1 MHTNTTTPPPKAA
14 MRAAHVAARRDL
26 RGTERKRELD
36 NAIVAATLACI
47 DDFGARGTN
56 IAAYNPL
63 GSEPG
68 PADFAAQLATAAR
81 TLFLPISLPGGV
93 LAWAQHG
100 ASDAAGALG
109 ITEPHGPRY
118 NSNVLR
124 SCGLVVAPAL
134 AVDRQGMR
142 LGKGAGYYDR
152 ALAGLGVPVAAVVYD
167 WEVVDAVPHDAHDQA
182 VDAVITP
189 EGFFR
194 I

>member
-1 MHTNTTTPPPKAA
+1 

-26 RGTERKRELD
+26 RGSERKRELD
-36 NAIVAATLACI
+36 QALVAATLACV

-63 GSEPG
+63 SSEPG
-68 PADFAAQLATAAR
+68 PADFAAQLAVAAR
-81 TLFLPISLPGGV
+81 TLFLPISLPDGV

-100 ASDAAGALG
+100 AADAAGALG
-109 ITEPHGPRY
+109 ITEPDGPRFT
-118 NSNVLR
+118 SNVLS

-152 ALAGLGVPVAAVVYD
+152 ALAGLDVPVAAVVYD
-167 WEVVDAVPHDAHDQA
+167 CEVVDAVPHDTHDQA

>member
-1 MHTNTTTPPPKAA
+1 
-14 MRAAHVAARRDL
+14 MRAAHVASRRDL
-26 RGTERKRELD
+26 RGTERKHELD
-36 NAIVAATLACI
+36 QAIVAATLACV
-47 DDFGARGTN
+47 DDFGARGSN

-68 PADFAAQLATAAR
+68 PADFAARLAAAAR
-81 TLFLPISLPGGV
+81 TLFLPISLPAGV
-93 LAWAQHG
+93 LAWAQFG
-100 ASDAAGALG
+100 AADAAGALG
-109 ITEPHGPRY
+109 ISEPGGPRY
-118 NSNVLR
+118 TSNVLR

-152 ALAGLGVPVAAVVYD
+152 ALAGLDVPVAAVVYG

-182 VDAVITP
+182 VNAVITP
-189 EGFFR
+189 KGFFR

>member
-1 MHTNTTTPPPKAA
+1 
-14 MRAAHVAARRDL
+14 MRAAHVAARREL

-36 NAIVAATLACI
+36 QAIVAATLACA

-63 GSEPG
+63 ASEPG
-68 PADFAAQLATAAR
+68 PPEFAAQLAAAAR
-81 TLFLPISLPGGV
+81 TLFLPISLPDGV

-100 ASDAAGALG
+100 AKDAAGALG
-109 ITEPHGPRY
+109 ITEPKGPRFT
-118 NSNVLR
+118 SDVLR

-152 ALAGLGVPVAAVVYD
+152 ALAGLDVPVAAVVYD

-182 VDAVITP
+182 VNAVITP
-189 EGFFR
+189 KGFFR

>member
-1 MHTNTTTPPPKAA
+1 MHTNTNTPPPKAA

-26 RGTERKRELD
+26 RGSERKRELD
-36 NAIVAATLACI
+36 QALVAATLACV

-63 GSEPG
+63 SSEPG
-68 PADFAAQLATAAR
+68 PADFAARLAAAAR
-81 TLFLPISLPGGV
+81 TLFLPISQPDGV

-100 ASDAAGALG
+100 TKDAAGALD
-109 ITEPHGPRY
+109 ITEPEGPSFT
-118 NSNVLR
+118 SNVLR

-152 ALAGLGVPVAAVVYD
+152 ALAGLDVPVAAVVYD

>member
-1 MHTNTTTPPPKAA
+1 
-14 MRAAHVAARRDL
+14 MRASHAAARRDL

-36 NAIVAATLACI
+36 QAIVAATLACV
-47 DDFGARGTN
+47 DDFGARGSN

-63 GSEPG
+63 SSEPG
-68 PADFAAQLATAAR
+68 PTDFATQLAAAAR
-81 TLFLPISLPGGV
+81 SLFLPVSLPDGV

-100 ASDAAGALG
+100 AKDAAGALG
-109 ITEPHGPRY
+109 IAEPNGPRFT
-118 NSNVLR
+118 SNVLR

-152 ALAGLGVPVAAVVYD
+152 ALAGLGVPVAAVVYG

>member
-1 MHTNTTTPPPKAA
+1 
-14 MRAAHVAARRDL
+14 MRAAHSATRRDL
-26 RGTERKRELD
+26 RGTERKHELD
-36 NAIVAATLACI
+36 QAIVAATLACV

-68 PADFAAQLATAAR
+68 PADFAARLAAAAR
-81 TLFLPISLPGGV
+81 TLFLPISLPDGV

-100 ASDAAGALG
+100 TKDAAGALG
-109 ITEPHGPRY
+109 ITEPDGPRY
-118 NSNVLR
+118 TSNVLR

-152 ALAGLGVPVAAVVYD
+152 ALAGPDVPVAAVVYD

>member
-1 MHTNTTTPPPKAA
+1 
-14 MRAAHVAARRDL
+14 MRAAHSATRRDL
-26 RGTERKRELD
+26 RGTERKHELD
-36 NAIVAATLACI
+36 QAIVAATLACV

-68 PADFAAQLATAAR
+68 PADFAARLAAAAR
-81 TLFLPISLPGGV
+81 TLFLPISQPDGV
-93 LAWAQHG
+93 LAWAQFGG
-100 ASDAAGALG
+100 ADAAGALG
-109 ITEPHGPRY
+109 ISEPDGPRY
-118 NSNVLR
+118 TSNVLR

-152 ALAGLGVPVAAVVYD
+152 ALAGLDVPVAAVVYD